1 MLDLSGFPLV
11 NVYLFGYFSDA
22 NSKGLVP
29 STLDMVKSE
38 GGSVA
43 SKSRKADIE
52 SNNSPFQQL
61 DDDDQSED
69 TLNFY
74 AV

>member
-1 MLDLSGFPLV
+1 V
-11 NVYLFGYFSDA
+11 
-22 NSKGLVP
+22 
-29 STLDMVKSE
+29 VKSE

-43 SKSRKADIE
+43 SKLRKTGIE
-52 SNNSPFQQL
+52 NNNSPFQQF
-61 DDDDQSED
+61 DDEDQAED